1 MHIKIHNNKVAD
13 NERFG
18 ESIWW
23 GSPDLHADME
33 YPQYVDGEGE
43 SWEMQFICQI
53 NLADLSAYDTALPK
67 EGLLLFFA
75 HIDYFLGYD
84 DPEVPGEG
92 VWDACETKVVYV
104 APDQFENLQQRI
116 LVDDNDE
123 PVCIPCREMTF
134 EYAEEDASDCH
145 NKLFGRPDFMP
156 WEDWEEPCEGWKVL
170 LQVDSDEADDFCLRF
185 MDEGVMYFLINPD
198 DLSNARFENV
208 RGAMVSM

>member
-1 MHIKIHNNKVAD
+1 MECVKVKMCNQIFGVLPSGEQTTLYTISCGHLQASITDYGAHLVSLLVPDKTGIPAD
-13 NERFG
+13 
-18 ESIWW
+18 
-23 GSPDLHADME
+23 
-33 YPQYVDGEGE
+33 VV
-43 SWEMQFICQI
+43 
-53 NLADLSAYDTALPK
+53 
-67 EGLLLFFA
+67 
-75 HIDYFLGYD
+75 LGYD

-170 LQVDSDEADDFCLRF
+170 LQVDSDDADDFCLRF
-185 MDEGVMYFLINPD
+185 MDEGVMYFHINPD

>member
-13 NERFG
+13 NDRFG
-18 ESIWW
+18 ESKWW
-23 GSPDLHADME
+23 GSPDLPADME

-123 PVCIPCREMTF
+123 PVCIPCR
-134 EYAEEDASDCH
+134 
-145 NKLFGRPDFMP
+145 
-156 WEDWEEPCEGWKVL
+156 
-170 LQVDSDEADDFCLRF
+170 
-185 MDEGVMYFLINPD
+185 
-198 DLSNARFENV
+198 
-208 RGAMVSM
+208 

>member
-13 NERFG
+13 NDRFG
-18 ESIWW
+18 ESKWW
-23 GSPDLHADME
+23 GSPDMPADME
-33 YPQYVDGEGE
+33 YPQYVDSEGE

-145 NKLFGRPDFMP
+145 NKLFGRPDFIP